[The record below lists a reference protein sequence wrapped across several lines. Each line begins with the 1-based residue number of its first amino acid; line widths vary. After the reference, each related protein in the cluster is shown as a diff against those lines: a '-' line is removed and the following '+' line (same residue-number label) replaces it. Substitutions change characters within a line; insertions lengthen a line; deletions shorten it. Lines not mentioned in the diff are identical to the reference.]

1 MEDPTTIAL
10 NLTFL
15 GTLGVAAVMFFGLFL
30 VFVATLVIAG
40 LGRLAAVTIMAVGRV
55 LLGTARGTGR
65 PADTG
70 QHDRPARTTGTTHHA
85 RPPKAEKPVTA
96 AKAGK
101 PLKAGKPV
109 KPERPAKKEPAL
121 SPDWAAAVAQADARA
136 AARARAE
143 AAPAV
148 KVSVRE
154 LPSPTAP
161 ARDVKAVAPLVESA
175 TDRNGQL
182 GTVPPAFKK
191 APMPAAKSLLDT
203 GSLVSLPGRLPL
215 PRKPQGAPLGTPQ
228 KPQRPTPQAQER
240 KAG

>member
-10 NLTFL
+10 NLTFF
-15 GTLGVAAVMFFGLFL
+15 GTLGVALVMFFGLFL

-40 LGRLAAVTIMAVGRV
+40 LGRLAAVTIMAVGRG
-55 LLGTARGTGR
+55 LLRTAGRTAR
-65 PADTG
+65 PAQTV
-70 QHDRPARTTGTTHHA
+70 QQDRTVRTIGTTQHA
-85 RPPKAEKPVTA
+85 RPPRPAKPVKA
-96 AKAGK
+96 AKA
-101 PLKAGKPV
+101 AKPV
-109 KPERPAKKEPAL
+109 KPERPAKKVPAL

-161 ARDVKAVAPLVESA
+161 AGDVLAVAPLVESA
-175 TDRNGQL
+175 TARNGQL
-182 GTVPPAFKK
+182 GTVPPAFRK

-215 PRKPQGAPLGTPQ
+215 PRKPLETPQ
-228 KPQRPTPQAQER
+228 NRQRPKPQNQER

>member
-10 NLTFL
+10 NLTFF
-15 GTLGVAAVMFFGLFL
+15 GTLGVALVMFFGLFL

-40 LGRLAAVTIMAVGRV
+40 LGRLVAVIIMALGRG
-55 LLGTARGTGR
+55 LLGTAGR
-65 PADTG
+65 ATPPAG
-70 QHDRPARTTGTTHHA
+70 AAQQDRPIRAAGSTQPA
-85 RPPKAEKPVTA
+85 RPPKPAKPAKA
-96 AKAGK
+96 AKPA
-101 PLKAGKPV
+101 

-136 AARARAE
+136 AARAKAE

-154 LPSPTAP
+154 LPSPTVP
-161 ARDVKAVAPLVESA
+161 AGDVKAVAPLVESA

-182 GTVPPAFKK
+182 GTVPPAFVK

-203 GSLVSLPGRLPL
+203 GSLVTLPGRLPL
-215 PRKPQGAPLGTPQ
+215 PRKPLGTPLRAPQ
-228 KPQRPTPQAQER
+228 NHQRPAPQAQER

>member
-10 NLTFL
+10 NLTFM
-15 GTLGVAAVMFFGLFL
+15 GTLAVALVMFFGLFL

-40 LGRLAAVTIMAVGRV
+40 LGRLAAVTIMAVGRG
-55 LLGTARGTGR
+55 LFRTPNST
-65 PADTG
+65 ADTA
-70 QHDRPARTTGTTHHA
+70 QRDRPVRTLGATQTDRT
-85 RPPKAEKPVTA
+85 PKAVQP
-96 AKAGK
+96 AKSA
-101 PLKAGKPV
+101 
-109 KPERPAKKEPAL
+109 RPAKASKPAKPEPAL

-136 AARARAE
+136 AARAKAE

-161 ARDVKAVAPLVESA
+161 AQDVAAVAPLVESA

-191 APMPAAKSLLDT
+191 TPMPAAKSLLDT
-203 GSLVSLPGRLPL
+203 GSLVSLHGRPPL
-215 PRKPQGAPLGTPQ
+215 LRRPLNDQSSKPHDNQSSKPQS
-228 KPQRPTPQAQER
+228 QER

>member
-15 GTLGVAAVMFFGLFL
+15 GTLAVALVMFFGLFL
-30 VFVATLVIAG
+30 VFVATLVMAG
-40 LGRLAAVTIMAVGRV
+40 LGRLAAVTVMAVGRG
-55 LLGTARGTGR
+55 LFRTARTAGTVQR
-65 PADTG
+65 
-70 QHDRPARTTGTTHHA
+70 DRPVRTPGATQEA
-85 RPPKAEKPVTA
+85 RPPKAVQPP
-96 AKAGK
+96 AKAARPANAPK
-101 PLKAGKPV
+101 PA
-109 KPERPAKKEPAL
+109 RPAKPAKPEPAL

-136 AARARAE
+136 AARAKAE
-143 AAPAV
+143 AAPEV

-161 ARDVKAVAPLVESA
+161 AQDVAAVAPLVESA

-191 APMPAAKSLLDT
+191 APMPAAKSVLDT
-203 GSLVSLPGRLPL
+203 GSLVSLHGRPPL
-215 PRKPQGAPLGTPQ
+215 PRKPLNEQSSKPHINQAPE
-228 KPQRPTPQAQER
+228 PQAQER

>member
-30 VFVATLVIAG
+30 AFVATLVIAG
-40 LGRLAAVTIMAVGRV
+40 LGRLAAVTIMAVGRG
-55 LLGTARGTGR
+55 LLRTAGG
-65 PADTG
+65 
-70 QHDRPARTTGTTHHA
+70 DRPAETVQQDRSVRTIGTTQHA
-85 RPPKAEKPVTA
+85 RPPKAAKPA
-96 AKAGK
+96 
-101 PLKAGKPV
+101 KPV
-109 KPERPAKKEPAL
+109 KRERPAKKEPAL

-136 AARARAE
+136 AARAKAE

-182 GTVPPAFKK
+182 GTVTPAFRK
-191 APMPAAKSLLDT
+191 APMPAAKSMLDT

-215 PRKPQGAPLGTPQ
+215 PRKPEGTPFGTPQ
-228 KPQRPTPQAQER
+228 NHHRPKPQAQER